1 MSESKMLKAICKKTG
16 ICFGLEVKRFGSDW
30 KVVNAVRLSD
40 DEASVLTSEVKQ
52 ATFETN
58 NNLVA
63 CRTCGNRKIGGCK
76 CPKKAHQCSKKMK
89 YEFDCVYCQELEIDY
104 SKARGLPRNAQSDE
118 ITLEQGQKVKIT
130 FSNVEWKKYDR
141 ITLHPSGARYNEP
154 KTHIIANEEKIEFHG
169 YNVSAMDEGVYYS
182 IGSDDDFEISCDVNT
197 STIQPHPGGHLLISM
212 GIITAQLDQNGGVF
226 YLDGKQVAKVGS
238 KFNMCLSLSHGGKY
252 TITINGKVA
261 GTGYKKNKQSV
272 DIVFGFKHSSH
283 DCHILSH
290 AYISDIQMS
299 QTKGGA
305 KQ

>member
-1 MSESKMLKAICKKTG
+1 MSESKMVKAICKKTG
-16 ICFGLEVKRFGSDW
+16 ISFGLEVKKFGTDW

-40 DEASVLTSEVKQ
+40 EEASVLTSEVKQ
-52 ATFETN
+52 STFETN

-76 CPKKAHQCSKKMK
+76 CPKKTHQCSKKMK
-89 YEFDCVYCQELEIDY
+89 YQFDCVYCQEVEIDY
-104 SKARGLPRNAQSDE
+104 SKARGLSRNAQSDE

-141 ITLHPSGARYNEP
+141 ITHHPSGAWYKEP
-154 KTHIIANEEKIEFHG
+154 KTHIIANEERIEFHG

-212 GIITAQLDQNGGVF
+212 GIITAQLDQGGGVF
-226 YLDGKQVAKVGS
+226 YLDGKQVAQVGS
-238 KFNMCLSLSHGGKY
+238 KFNMCLSLSDGGNHR
-252 TITINGKVA
+252 IAINGKVV
-261 GTGYKKNKQSV
+261 GTLYKKNIQGV
-272 DIVFGFKHSSH
+272 NIVFGFKHSAH
-283 DCHILSH
+283 NCRILSH